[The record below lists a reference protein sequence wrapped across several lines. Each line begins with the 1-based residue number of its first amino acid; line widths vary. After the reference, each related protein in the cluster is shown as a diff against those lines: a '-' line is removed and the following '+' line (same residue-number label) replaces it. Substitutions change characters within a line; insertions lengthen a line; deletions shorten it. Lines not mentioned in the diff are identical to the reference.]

1 MLKNLNLALR
11 FLLELGSLISVG
23 RWGYIHG
30 SGKFHKIIFMILP
43 MLVVAL
49 VWGVFGSPKAPFRL
63 STMMRT
69 ALLFVIYL
77 LATLALIDTGK
88 TTMAIIFTVAIIVNS
103 VLMGIWKQ

>member
-23 RWGYIHG
+23 CWGYIQG
-30 SGKFHKIIFMILP
+30 SGKLHKIIFMILP

-77 LATLALIDTGK
+77 LAILALVDTGK
-88 TTMAIIFTVAIIVNS
+88 TTLAIIFTVAIIVNS
-103 VLMGIWKQ
+103 VLMGIWK